1 MIVCAMFFPFSALPE
16 FIQIISR
23 LIPLSYCVD
32 LFRMVMIG
40 EAPEL
45 LPFEL
50 ELVIVVISAVLLPLL
65 GIWYFQRTVQAAKR
79 EGNLAEY

>member
-1 MIVCAMFFPFSALPE
+1 
-16 FIQIISR
+16 
-23 LIPLSYCVD
+23 
-32 LFRMVMIG
+32 MIG

-45 LPFEL
+45 LSFEI

-65 GIWYFQRTVQAAKR
+65 GIWYFRHTVQAARR